1 MLRVRIIPCLQLINQ
16 SLVKTVQFSRYNYIG
31 DPINT
36 VRIFNELEVDELCFL
51 DIRASSLR
59 CQPNLKILKDIADEC
74 FMPLSY
80 GGGIRDDVTA
90 KKILSI
96 GFEKIVINTAAYK
109 NPSIIKQITEYSGN
123 QSVIG
128 SIDVK
133 KNILGKYFVYIYDGT
148 ERIAINPVEWAQNLE
163 SLGAGELL
171 ITSMNQDG
179 TWKGYDIEIT
189 RLISDAVSIPV
200 IANGGAG
207 NIDHIKRII
216 EVGKADAA
224 ALGSM
229 VVYQAKGMG
238 VLINFPDKS
247 LIEKAVYQNS

>member
-16 SLVKTVQFSRYNYIG
+16 SLVKTLQFSRYNYIG

-59 CQPNLKILKDIADEC
+59 CQPNLKILKEIADEC

-133 KNILGKYFVYIYDGT
+133 KNIL
-148 ERIAINPVEWAQNLE
+148 
-163 SLGAGELL
+163 
-171 ITSMNQDG
+171 
-179 TWKGYDIEIT
+179 
-189 RLISDAVSIPV
+189 
-200 IANGGAG
+200 
-207 NIDHIKRII
+207 
-216 EVGKADAA
+216 
-224 ALGSM
+224 
-229 VVYQAKGMG
+229 
-238 VLINFPDKS
+238 
-247 LIEKAVYQNS
+247 